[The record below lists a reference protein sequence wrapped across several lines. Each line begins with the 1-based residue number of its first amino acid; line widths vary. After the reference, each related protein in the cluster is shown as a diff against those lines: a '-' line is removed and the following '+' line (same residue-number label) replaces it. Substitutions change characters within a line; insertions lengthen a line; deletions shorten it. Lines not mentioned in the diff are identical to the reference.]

1 MLEEMGGI
9 TSRLI
14 VFYKE
19 IAFYLMCFVGF
30 FLTNLI

>member
-1 MLEEMGGI
+1 MGGV

-19 IAFYLMCFVGF
+19 ITFYLMCFVGF